1 MNHLGGVIVIFEN
14 DVRLVLFF
22 DIGVIFEWLIS
33 FIDDIDDDQ
42 NSNYIIEYVLIA
54 IGIPTAKPMIRPVL
68 DDDSSVEVVVTPLVT
83 TLEDVTVNTPPMVP
97 LDDAALAKL
106 LLELEAEEAVVDEVE
121 PVPDVTTEPRPM

>member
-1 MNHLGGVIVIFEN
+1 MMIKIVI
-14 DVRLVLFF
+14 
-22 DIGVIFEWLIS
+22 
-33 FIDDIDDDQ
+33 
-42 NSNYIIEYVLIA
+42 IA